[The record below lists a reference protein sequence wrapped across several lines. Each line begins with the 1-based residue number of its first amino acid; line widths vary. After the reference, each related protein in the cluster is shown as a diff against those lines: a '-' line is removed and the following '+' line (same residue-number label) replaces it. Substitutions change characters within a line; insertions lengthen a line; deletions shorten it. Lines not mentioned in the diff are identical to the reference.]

1 MIWSVDPGESI
12 GLAEWEDDGT
22 LLRQRK
28 LTVDELLSTLTDML
42 NYDIVPS
49 KIIVE
54 QWAFDPGKTGR
65 GDKMVS
71 SQVIGM
77 LRLFAHV
84 ERVELVYQ
92 DRRILKVSALHT
104 GTPIPKSG
112 HFDDDVSAFLHG
124 HYYFVVQGI
133 LQARVL

>member
-1 MIWSVDPGESI
+1 MIWSIDPGESI
-12 GLAEWEDDGT
+12 GVCVWEEDGTLTSQKKVNIDQFMSMLAEW
-22 LLRQRK
+22 
-28 LTVDELLSTLTDML
+28 L
-42 NYDIVPS
+42 NYGIAPT

-112 HFDDDVSAFLHG
+112 HFDDDVSAYLHG

>member
-12 GLAEWEDDGT
+12 GWCVWEDDGT
-22 LLRQRK
+22 LLRQTK
-28 LTVDELLSTLTDML
+28 INVDELLSILVEAMRRDLRPTK
-42 NYDIVPS
+42 V
-49 KIIVE
+49 IVE

-77 LRLFAHV
+77 LKLFAH
-84 ERVELVYQ
+84 ERVELIFQ

-104 GTPIPKSG
+104 GTPVPKSG
-112 HFDDDVSAFLHG
+112 HFADDVSAYLHG

-133 LQARVL
+133 LHPRVL

>member
-1 MIWSVDPGESI
+1 MIWSIDPGESI
-12 GLAEWEDDGT
+12 GWCVWEDSGK
-22 LLRQRK
+22 LVRQGK
-28 LTVDELLSTLTDML
+28 YSVDDVLSML
-42 NYDIVPS
+42 SVAGVVPD

-77 LRLFAHV
+77 LRLFAH
-84 ERVELVYQ
+84 RRPTELIFQ

-112 HFDDDVSAFLHG
+112 HFADDVSAFLHG

-133 LQARVL
+133 LSPRVL